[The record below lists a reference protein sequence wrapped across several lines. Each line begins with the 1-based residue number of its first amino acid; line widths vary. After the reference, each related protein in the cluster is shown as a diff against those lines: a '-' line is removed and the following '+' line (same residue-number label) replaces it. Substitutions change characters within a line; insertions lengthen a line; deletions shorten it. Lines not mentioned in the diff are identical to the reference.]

1 MSARDD
7 ILAAL
12 RVGAAN
18 RRASASAS
26 DPVLPARATGDAIAL
41 RDRFVEMARFAG
53 ASVGSAVA
61 AGIPAAIS
69 AYLSKER
76 LGDRVVLAPEP
87 ALISLPWRSAP
98 RLEVRTGVPGPE
110 DRVSVTAAIAGAAE
124 TGSLLVSSGS
134 RTANAAHVLCETH
147 IAVLPAGDIVGG
159 YEAALSRLRGD
170 GGAMP
175 RAATFITGPSRT
187 ADIEKTPQIGVHGPK
202 RLHILLVD
210 E

>member
-26 DPVLPARATGDAIAL
+26 NPVLPARATGDAIAL
-41 RDRFVEMARFAG
+41 RDRFVEMAQFAG

-61 AGIPAAIS
+61 AGAPAAIS

-76 LGDRVVLAPEP
+76 MGDRVVLAPVP
-87 ALISLPWRSAP
+87 ALVSLPWRSAP

-124 TGSLLVSSGS
+124 TGSLLVSSSS
-134 RTANAAHVLCETH
+134 RTANSARVLCETH
-147 IAVLPAGDIVGG
+147 IAVLPVGDIVGG
-159 YEAALSRLRGD
+159 YEAALSRLRSD
-170 GGAMP
+170 GGSLP

-187 ADIEKTPQIGVHGPK
+187 ADIEKTP
-202 RLHILLVD
+202 
-210 E
+210 